1 MNYGI
6 FICLECSGK
15 HRGLGVHLS
24 FVRSVT
30 MDKWKDSELN
40 KMKVG
45 GNRLAREFFE
55 EEEDNWDN
63 MSIQQRYNSKAAA
76 LYREKIAALAEG
88 KEFNYDEAK
97 AKVNKSHSNH
107 SMHHSKSTSAL
118 PSNSYQ
124 QDSYQDS
131 SYQNINSQEFKASR
145 DTYFNSLQATNAQRP
160 DHLKPS
166 EGGKYAGFGNTAAQ
180 PTRSQSEVFDTTLS
194 SLSSGWS
201 LLSLGASKVKENA
214 LKYGSIAGQKVVE
227 VSTVV
232 SDKVLI
238 IFLSSFRYDLTF
250 IICVR

>member
-1 MNYGI
+1 M
-6 FICLECSGK
+6 
-15 HRGLGVHLS
+15 HLS

-30 MDKWKDSELN
+30 MDKWKDTELN

-55 EEEDNWDN
+55 EEEENWDN

-76 LYREKIAALAEG
+76 IYREKIAALAENR
-88 KEFNYDEAK
+88 EFNYDESK
-97 AKVNKSHSNH
+97 AKINKSHSNH

-118 PSNSYQ
+118 PGNSYQ
-124 QDSYQDS
+124 QDSYQDA
-131 SYQNINSQEFKASR
+131 SYQNLNSQEFKASR
-145 DTYFNSLQATNAQRP
+145 DTYFNSLQATNASRP

-166 EGGKYAGFGNTAAQ
+166 EGGKYTGFGNTASSQ

-227 VSTVV
+227 VSQNV

-238 IFLSSFRYDLTF
+238 SFLSSFLYDLTF
-250 IICVR
+250 IICIR